1 MQHQIS
7 NHTFTIFEHF
17 QYENRTEKEGQ
28 FFLRRRSQEKKIF
41 FLYKYIYMKHI
52 YFKLTVKYMSI
63 YT

>member
-17 QYENRTEKEGQ
+17 QYENRTEKRGTI
-28 FFLRRRSQEKKIF
+28 FPVTLITGKKIF
-41 FLYKYIYMKHI
+41 FYISIYMKHI